1 MPRAEDTKTISVN
14 ISKELEPRL
23 RALAEHRI
31 ESLSSTCAAAI
42 RDAIVHFEE
51 GDTTRTR
58 IAKIE
63 RKLNMVLLLVW
74 AMPIHSGK
82 VEITADDVRRFRELV
97 AEIQI

>member
-1 MPRAEDTKTISVN
+1 M
-14 ISKELEPRL
+14 
-23 RALAEHRI
+23 
-31 ESLSSTCAAAI
+31 
-42 RDAIVHFEE
+42 HFEE

-74 AMPIHSGK
+74 ALPIQGGR
-82 VEITADDVRRFRELV
+82 VEITADDVRRFQELV